1 MIFLWTPCDVGPG
14 SEWTKHGPLF
24 VPHAET
30 PFDLNQCN
38 AHSSDDN
45 EVAFKNSGILV
56 RLICLKG

>member
-14 SEWTKHGPLF
+14 SEWTKYGPLF
-24 VPHAET
+24 VSHAET

-45 EVAFKNSGILV
+45 EVAFKNSEFWFA
-56 RLICLKG
+56 